1 MNQTMLHANESQ
13 ERTAPLASMGQRAV
27 FGASLAAVLPV
38 AMAAALSGWRWQPW
52 PPGSKGYQGPLRE
65 ATLTARNLTSIAFSV
80 K

>member
-13 ERTAPLASMGQRAV
+13 ARKAPSLGQRAV

-38 AMAAALSGWRWQPW
+38 AMAASLSGWRWQPW
-52 PPGSKGYQGPLRE
+52 PPGRKGYQGPLRE
-65 ATLTARNLTSIAFSV
+65 ATLTARNLTAIAFSV